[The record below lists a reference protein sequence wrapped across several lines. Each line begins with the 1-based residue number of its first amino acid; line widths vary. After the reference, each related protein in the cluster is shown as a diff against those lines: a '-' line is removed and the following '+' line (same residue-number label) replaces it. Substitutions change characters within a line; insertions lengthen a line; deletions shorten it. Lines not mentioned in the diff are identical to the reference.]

1 MMAMREPVTITYA
14 DPSMPPFHRAVIR
27 TVEKVTGRGALTER
41 YRRYLQAGA
50 NLSGPPAWDLAV
62 KQLGLRFQVDATPSR
77 QRPGRGLL
85 LVANHPF
92 GVVDGFVL
100 SWIASRIDPDFQ
112 VIANGVLLQEPTLM
126 RNLLPIDFTGTREAN
141 RINVASRR
149 AAIERLRGGGVV
161 GIFPAGGVSWSQ
173 RRKEPVRDDV
183 WKPMTGK
190 LIQASRCDVLPV
202 RFHGRNS
209 WPFQFAS
216 RHSQVLR
223 LGLLLNEVRNK
234 LDKPIDVEV
243 GQRIDFESLPDL
255 EPAEMTLH
263 LRHRMGV

>member
-1 MMAMREPVTITYA
+1 MREPVTITYA
-14 DPSMPPFHRAVIR
+14 DPNMPVFHRAVIR

-41 YRRYLQAGA
+41 YRRYLQAAA

-62 KQLGLRFQVDATPSR
+62 KQLGLRFEVDATPAC

-100 SWIASRIDPDFQ
+100 SWIASRIDPNFQ

-126 RNLLPIDFTGTREAN
+126 PNLLPIDFTGTREAN

-149 AAIERLRGGGVV
+149 AAIERLRHGGVV

-173 RRKEPVRDDV
+173 RRNEPVRDDD

-190 LIQASRCDVLPV
+190 LIQASRCDVMPV
-202 RFHGRNS
+202 RFHGSNS
-209 WPFQFAS
+209 WSFQFAS

-223 LGLLLNEVRNK
+223 LGLLLGEVRNK
-234 LDKPIDVEV
+234 LDKPIDVEISP
-243 GQRIDFESLPDL
+243 RIDFESLPDL
-255 EPAEMTLH
+255 EPADLTLH
-263 LRHRMGV
+263 LRQRIGA

>member
-1 MMAMREPVTITYA
+1 MREPVTITYA
-14 DPSMPPFHRAVIR
+14 DPSMPPFHRALIR

-41 YRRYLQAGA
+41 YKRYLQAGA
-50 NLSGPPAWDLAV
+50 SLSGPEAWDLAV
-62 KQLGLRFQVDATPSR
+62 KQLGIRFDAPATPALK
-77 QRPGRGLL
+77 RPGRGLL

-92 GVVDGFVL
+92 GVIDGFVL

-112 VIANGVLLQEPTLM
+112 VIANGVLLQEPSLM
-126 RNLLPIDFTGTREAN
+126 RNLLPIEFTGTREAN

-149 AAIERLRGGGVV
+149 AAIDRLRDDGVI

-173 RRKEPVRDDV
+173 RRRAPVRDDD

-202 RFHGRNS
+202 RFHGHNS

-216 RHSQVLR
+216 RHSQILR

-234 LDKPIDVEV
+234 LDTWIEVDV

-255 EPAEMTLH
+255 EPFELTQH
-263 LRHRMGV
+263 LRQRMGV

>member
-1 MMAMREPVTITYA
+1 MREPVTITYA
-14 DPSMPPFHRAVIR
+14 DPSMPPFHRAFIR

-41 YRRYLQAGA
+41 YKRYLMTGA
-50 NLSGPPAWDLAV
+50 DLSGPPAWDLAV
-62 KQLGLRFQVDATPSR
+62 KQLGIRFDVDASPTVK
-77 QRPGRGLL
+77 RPDRGLL

-92 GVVDGFVL
+92 GVIDGIVL
-100 SWIASRIDPDFQ
+100 SWIASRIDPDFK

-126 RNLLPIDFTGTREAN
+126 RNLLPIEFTGTREAN

-149 AAIERLRGGGVV
+149 AAIDHLRHGGVI

-173 RRKEPVRDDV
+173 RRKEPVRDDA

-190 LIQASRCDVLPV
+190 LIQASRCDVLPIQ
-202 RFHGRNS
+202 FHGENS

-223 LGLLLNEVRNK
+223 LSLLLNEVRNK
-234 LDKPIDVEV
+234 LDKWIDVDIR
-243 GQRIDFESLPDL
+243 QRIDFESLRDL
-255 EPAEMTLH
+255 EPIELTQH
-263 LRHRMGV
+263 LRQRVGV

>member
-1 MMAMREPVTITYA
+1 MREPVTITYA
-14 DPSMPPFHRAVIR
+14 DPSMPPLHRALIR
-27 TVEKVTGRGALTER
+27 TVETVTGRGALNER
-41 YRRYLQAGA
+41 YKRYLQVGA
-50 NLSGPPAWDLAV
+50 SLSGPAAWDLAV
-62 KQLGLRFQVDATPSR
+62 KQLGIRFDAPATPALK
-77 QRPGRGLL
+77 RPDRGLL

-92 GVVDGFVL
+92 GVIDGFVL

-112 VIANGVLLQEPTLM
+112 VIANGVLLQEPSLM
-126 RNLLPIDFTGTREAN
+126 RNLLPIEFTGTREAN

-149 AAIERLRGGGVV
+149 AAIDRLQNAGVI

-173 RRKEPVRDDV
+173 RRRAPVRDDD

-234 LDKPIDVEV
+234 LDSRIEV
-243 GQRIDFESLPDL
+243 DIGQRIDFESLPDL
-255 EPAEMTLH
+255 EPLELAQH
-263 LRHRMGV
+263 LRQRMGV

>member
-1 MMAMREPVTITYA
+1 MRAPVPITYA
-14 DPSMPPFHRAVIR
+14 DPSMPPFHRALIR

-41 YRRYLQAGA
+41 YKRYLQAGE
-50 NLSGPPAWDLAV
+50 NLSGPAAWDLAI
-62 KQLGLRFQVDATPSR
+62 KQLGIRFDAPASPAFK
-77 QRPGRGLL
+77 RPGHGLL

-92 GVVDGFVL
+92 GVIDGFVL
-100 SWIASRIDPDFQ
+100 SWIASRIDPDFK
-112 VIANGVLLQEPTLM
+112 VIANGVLLQEPTLA

-141 RINVASRR
+141 RVNVATRR
-149 AAIERLRGGGVV
+149 AAIERLRDGGAV

-173 RRKEPVRDDV
+173 RRREPVRDDD

-202 RFHGRNS
+202 RFYGRNS
-209 WPFQFAS
+209 WSFQIAS

-234 LDKPIDVEV
+234 LDTRIDVEL

-255 EPAEMTLH
+255 EPVDLTQH
-263 LRHRMGV
+263 LRKRMGV

>member
-1 MMAMREPVTITYA
+1 MREPVTITYA
-14 DPSMPPFHRAVIR
+14 DPSMPPFHRAVVR

-62 KQLGLRFQVDATPSR
+62 KQLGLRFQVDATPAR

>member
-1 MMAMREPVTITYA
+1 MREPVTITYA

-255 EPAEMTLH
+255 EPAELTLH